1 MYTKKGRI
9 VMRLKKVMAITLAA
23 GVTVG
28 SIAIAATSPLSSDSL
43 KGAVSSVAPPA
54 GDPGIT
60 GPSGGGSTATTAP
73 TDAPTDQPTDAPTDK
88 PTDAPATST
97 PKPTATPKPSVKKP
111 AKVSATKKTIKG
123 AKKKITV
130 KIKKVSGAAGYQ
142 IQYSTKKN
150 FSKAVKS
157 KNVTKAAASKQVTLK
172 NVKKGTY
179 YVRVRAYKKS
189 GSKKVYGSWSAKIKV
204 KVTK

>member
-1 MYTKKGRI
+1 
-9 VMRLKKVMAITLAA
+9 MRLKKVMAITLAA
-23 GVTVG
+23 GLTVG

-97 PKPTATPKPSVKKP
+97 PKPTVKPTPKPSVKKP
-111 AKVSATKKTIKG
+111 GKVSATKKTIKG

-157 KNVTKAAASKQVTLK
+157 KNVTKASTVTLK

>member
-23 GVTVG
+23 GLTVG

-97 PKPTATPKPSVKKP
+97 PKPTVKPTPKPSVKKP
-111 AKVSATKKTIKG
+111 GKVSATKKTIKG

-157 KNVTKAAASKQVTLK
+157 KNVTKASTVTLK

>member
-23 GVTVG
+23 GLTVG

-123 AKKKITV
+123 AKKI
-130 KIKKVSGAAGYQ
+130 SGAAGQQ

>member
-1 MYTKKGRI
+1 
-9 VMRLKKVMAITLAA
+9 MRLKKVMAITLAA
-23 GVTVG
+23 GLTVG

-73 TDAPTDQPTDAPTDK
+73 TDAPTDKPTDAPTDK

-97 PKPTATPKPSVKKP
+97 PKPTVKPTPKPSVKKP
-111 AKVSATKKTIKG
+111 GKVSATKKTIKG

-157 KNVTKAAASKQVTLK
+157 KNVTKASTVTLK

>member
-23 GVTVG
+23 GLTVG

-73 TDAPTDQPTDAPTDK
+73 TDAPTDKPTDAPTDK

-97 PKPTATPKPSVKKP
+97 PKPTVKPTPKPSVKKP
-111 AKVSATKKTIKG
+111 GKVSATKKTIKG

-157 KNVTKAAASKQVTLK
+157 KNVTKASTVTLK

>member
-1 MYTKKGRI
+1 
-9 VMRLKKVMAITLAA
+9 MRLKKVMAITLAA
-23 GVTVG
+23 GLTVG

-60 GPSGGGSTATTAP
+60 GPNGGGSTATTAP
-73 TDAPTDQPTDAPTDK
+73 TDAPTDKPTDAPTDK

-97 PKPTATPKPSVKKP
+97 PKPSVKKP
-111 AKVSATKKTIKG
+111 GKVSATKKTIKG

-157 KNVTKAAASKQVTLK
+157 KNVTKASTVTLK

>member
-23 GVTVG
+23 GLTVG

-60 GPSGGGSTATTAP
+60 GPNGGGSTATTAP
-73 TDAPTDQPTDAPTDK
+73 TDAPTDKPTDAPTDK

-97 PKPTATPKPSVKKP
+97 PKPTVKPTPKPSVKKP
-111 AKVSATKKTIKG
+111 GKVSATKKTIKG

-157 KNVTKAAASKQVTLK
+157 KNVTKASTVTLK

>member
-1 MYTKKGRI
+1 
-9 VMRLKKVMAITLAA
+9 MRLKKVMAITLAA
-23 GVTVG
+23 GLTVG

-97 PKPTATPKPSVKKP
+97 PKPTVKPTPKPSVKKP
-111 AKVSATKKTIKG
+111 GKVSATKKTIKG

-130 KIKKVSGAAGYQ
+130 KIKKVSGVAGYQ

-157 KNVTKAAASKQVTLK
+157 KNVTKASTVTLK